1 MENNRDHIIGER
13 SVNDMVTAALGYLSL
28 GYRPIPLIPGNKR
41 SAIKWAVY
49 RARPPTEDEIRSW
62 FGCRLRDIAVVTG
75 NGVVVIDVD
84 DPAMVSRVLERC
96 GETPMRCQTPSGMH
110 LYYATPEGGLP
121 TAVRV
126 NRMPI
131 DIRSDGAHAVCP
143 WSRNAA
149 GVPYEWVGGVVPA
162 ADLPPIEASWLRE
175 RTPKQIVTPD
185 ISPCDPSTAVRR
197 ARGYLAHIEGA
208 ISGQRGHDR
217 TFRVACVLAIKFGL
231 TLEQAWPLMRE
242 WNEQCEP
249 PWSDKEIAHKLQD
262 AFKLR
267 VL

>member
-1 MENNRDHIIGER
+1 MMID
-13 SVNDMVTAALGYLSL
+13 AALVYLNM
-28 GYRPIPLIPGNKR
+28 GYRPIPSVPGTKR
-41 SAIKWAVY
+41 SSVKWAVY
-49 RARPPTEDEIRSW
+49 RARPPTEQEVRSW
-62 FGCRLRDIAVVTG
+62 FKSGLRNIALVTG
-75 NGVVVIDVD
+75 NGVVVVDVD
-84 DPAMVSRVLERC
+84 DRAMVSTVSKHC
-96 GETPMRCQTPSGMH
+96 GDTPMQCRTPNGIH
-110 LYYATPEGGLP
+110 LYYATPEGGLSS
-121 TAVRV
+121 AVRV

-143 WSRNAA
+143 WSRNAQ
-149 GVPYEWVGGVVPA
+149 GVPYEWLGGIVPA
-162 ADLPPIEASWLRE
+162 ADLPIIEASWLRE
-175 RTPKQIVTPD
+175 RTPKRIVMPD
-185 ISPCDPSTAVRR
+185 VARGDPSIAVRR

-231 TLEQAWPLMRE
+231 TLEQAWPLMLE